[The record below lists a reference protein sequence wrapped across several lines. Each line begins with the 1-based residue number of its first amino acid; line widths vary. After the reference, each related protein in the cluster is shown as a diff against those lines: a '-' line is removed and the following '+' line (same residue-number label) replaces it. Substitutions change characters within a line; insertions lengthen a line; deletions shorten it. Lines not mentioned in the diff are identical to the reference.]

1 LPALLERAGAHRG
14 RGSITALYTVLVE
27 GDDHNEP
34 IADAVRSILDGHIV
48 LSRELASR
56 YHYPPIDVLQSVSRT
71 MPDVT
76 DVAHR
81 QRAAQVREWM
91 AAIRDSED
99 LVSVGAYVPGG
110 NPRIDA
116 ARAKVDAIRQFLC
129 QDSDTLC
136 GFADALRALEAL

>member
-1 LPALLERAGAHRG
+1 MYFFLGESDYN
-14 RGSITALYTVLVE
+14 GS
-27 GDDHNEP
+27 

-56 YHYPPIDVLQSVSRT
+56 YHYPPMDVLKSVSRT

-81 QRAAQVREWM
+81 RRAAQIREWM
-91 AAIRDSED
+91 AALRDSED

-116 ARAKVDAIRQFLC
+116 ARSRVDAIRQFLC

-136 GFADALRALEAL
+136 GFADALRALQAL